1 MSQMSPPPDAHQRL
15 VTGRGVPPQRQ
26 QLDDAVLQVH
36 ESRTLQLSPQVQR
49 LPHELMDL
57 CNVPEGIVSRLGQ
70 QYGPTGSRRV
80 VRSGLVETPEKAHLR
95 SEVERLQQRL
105 QAAESAASE
114 AALAERQRVELLPT
128 HYSPSSVP
136 I

>member
-1 MSQMSPPPDAHQRL
+1 M
-15 VTGRGVPPQRQ
+15 G
-26 QLDDAVLQVH
+26 
-36 ESRTLQLSPQVQR
+36 
-49 LPHELMDL
+49 
-57 CNVPEGIVSRLGQ
+57 
-70 QYGPTGSRRV
+70 RRV
-80 VRSGLVETPEKAHLR
+80 VAELFVQVSLKLLKKAHLR
-95 SEVERLQQRL
+95 GEVERLQQRL